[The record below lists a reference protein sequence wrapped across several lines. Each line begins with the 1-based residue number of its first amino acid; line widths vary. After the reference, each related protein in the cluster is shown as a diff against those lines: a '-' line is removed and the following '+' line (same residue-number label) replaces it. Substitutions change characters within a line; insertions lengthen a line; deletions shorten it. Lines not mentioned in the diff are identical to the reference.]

1 MTEDVSDH
9 GLLDVS
15 GLRLGEQLDESD
27 ESALERALKRILVSG
42 ADGACNGFNASI

>member
-1 MTEDVSDH
+1 MTEDVADH

-27 ESALERALKRILVSG
+27 ESALDRALKRILASG
-42 ADGACNGFNASI
+42 AGGACNSFNASI